1 MKRIP
6 VTPRSDYREKIEA
19 LGFDFHGDYW
29 REEAYYRFTAEET
42 ACLEEATNEAYRLYC
57 EAAQFIIE
65 DNPEFM
71 ERALNIPKE
80 IGERI
85 RASWGADE
93 LSLYGRFDFIL
104 AKDGTRKYWS
114 SMLIHRLLCLKHLLS
129 NGNGK
134 RMFFRNA
141 TSLMVFM
148 KDWCSHGK
156 IFSPKRRDSFCWCIR
171 E

>member
-1 MKRIP
+1 MARGSIL
-6 VTPRSDYREKIEA
+6 S
-19 LGFDFHGDYW
+19 
-29 REEAYYRFTAEET
+29 FTAEET
-42 ACLEEATNEAYRLYC
+42 ACLEEATNEAYHLYC

-104 AKDGTRKYWS
+104 AKDGTPKILEFNADTPTS
-114 SMLIHRLLCLKHLLS
+114 LLEASVIQWQWKEDV
-129 NGNGK
+129 
-134 RMFFRNA
+134 FRNA

>member
-6 VTPRSDYREKIEA
+6 VTPRSDYREKIEV

-104 AKDGTRKYWS
+104 AKDGTPKI
-114 SMLIHRLLCLKHLLS
+114 LE
-129 NGNGK
+129 
-134 RMFFRNA
+134 FNA
-141 TSLMVFM
+141 DTPTSLLEASVIQWQWKEDVFPS
-148 KDWCSHGK
+148 DEHDHQVDAAGELQAAEGEPWDGRSQ
-156 IFSPKRRDSFCWCIR
+156 ST
-171 E
+171 

>member
-6 VTPRSDYREKIEA
+6 VTPRLDYREKIEA

-29 REEAYYRFTAEET
+29 REEAYYHFTAEET
-42 ACLEEATNEAYRLYC
+42 ACLEEATNEAYHLYC

-85 RASWGADE
+85 RASWDADE

-104 AKDGTRKYWS
+104 AKDGAPKILEFNADTPTS
-114 SMLIHRLLCLKHLLS
+114 CLRHLLS

-134 RMFFRNA
+134 KMFFRNA
-141 TSLMVFM
+141 TSLMAFM

-156 IFSPKRRDSFCWCIR
+156 IFSPKKERFILPVH
-171 E
+171 

>member
-6 VTPRSDYREKIEA
+6 VTPRLDYREKIEA

-85 RASWGADE
+85 RAS
-93 LSLYGRFDFIL
+93 
-104 AKDGTRKYWS
+104 
-114 SMLIHRLLCLKHLLS
+114 CLRHLLS

-156 IFSPKRRDSFCWCIR
+156 IFSPKKERFILLVH
-171 E
+171 

>member
-1 MKRIP
+1 M
-6 VTPRSDYREKIEA
+6 
-19 LGFDFHGDYW
+19 
-29 REEAYYRFTAEET
+29 
-42 ACLEEATNEAYRLYC
+42 EEATNEAYRLYC

-104 AKDGTRKYWS
+104 AKDGTPKILEFNADTPTS
-114 SMLIHRLLCLKHLLS
+114 LLEASVIQWQWKEDV
-129 NGNGK
+129 
-134 RMFFRNA
+134 FRNA

-156 IFSPKRRDSFCWCIR
+156 IFPKKERFICWCIR

>member
-1 MKRIP
+1 MVIIGARKRII
-6 VTPRSDYREKIEA
+6 V
-19 LGFDFHGDYW
+19 L
-29 REEAYYRFTAEET
+29 AEET

-85 RASWGADE
+85 RASWDADE

-104 AKDGTRKYWS
+104 AKDGTPKI
-114 SMLIHRLLCLKHLLS
+114 LE
-129 NGNGK
+129 
-134 RMFFRNA
+134 FNA
-141 TSLMVFM
+141 DTPTSLLEASVMAMERGCFSECDQFNGIHEGLVQS
-148 KDWCSHGK
+148 WK
-156 IFSPKRRDSFCWCIR
+156 IFSPKKERFILLVH
-171 E
+171 

>member
-6 VTPRSDYREKIEA
+6 VTPRLDYREKIEA

-29 REEAYYRFTAEET
+29 REEAYYHFTAEET
-42 ACLEEATNEAYRLYC
+42 ACLEEATNEAYHLYC

-85 RASWGADE
+85 RASWDADE

-104 AKDGTRKYWS
+104 AKDGTPKILEFNADTPTS
-114 SMLIHRLLCLKHLLS
+114 LLEASVIQWQWKEDV
-129 NGNGK
+129 
-134 RMFFRNA
+134 FRNA
-141 TSLMVFM
+141 TSLMAFM

-156 IFSPKRRDSFCWCIR
+156 IFSQKRRDLFCRCIR